1 MLSVR
6 TVQNVVHTYYTFSFF
21 SRERTLDEC
30 VSTSRLVAPLD
41 GFGDTLLL
49 TFREV
54 TGLDGKMVDLFGK
67 SSKN

>member
-1 MLSVR
+1 MC
-6 TVQNVVHTYYTFSFF
+6 FDESFGR
-21 SRERTLDEC
+21 S
-30 VSTSRLVAPLD
+30 
-41 GFGDTLLL
+41 FGWVWGYFV